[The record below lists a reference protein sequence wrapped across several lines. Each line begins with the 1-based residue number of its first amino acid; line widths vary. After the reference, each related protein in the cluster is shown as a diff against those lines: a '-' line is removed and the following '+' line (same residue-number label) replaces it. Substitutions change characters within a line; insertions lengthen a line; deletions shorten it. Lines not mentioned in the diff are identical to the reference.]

1 MNTASIG
8 GSSPRPV
15 SAPTDNLTSVT
26 VHPAPSYLT
35 QPAPSYAEF
44 PKPGEHKSAGH
55 TRGSMENIPENPG
68 LKFSTIHHPIFT
80 VDEESS
86 DEESIT
92 VTTPIL
98 SRENVNA
105 AIENAP
111 PVNSSPTA
119 PDENIVNNT
128 MTTLNGDAVNKT
140 DENKQTSA
148 TADDNKDESK
158 VEDTPID
165 NNDENAVIITPADC
179 VNATSSVENSSI
191 IIEKSR

>member
-1 MNTASIG
+1 
-8 GSSPRPV
+8 
-15 SAPTDNLTSVT
+15 
-26 VHPAPSYLT
+26 
-35 QPAPSYAEF
+35 
-44 PKPGEHKSAGH
+44 
-55 TRGSMENIPENPG
+55 MENIPENPG

-148 TADDNKDESK
+148 IPDENKA
-158 VEDTPID
+158 EDTPID